1 LTQPAPRFVLPT
13 FEGPLDLLLHLI
25 RENRVDIYDIPI
37 ALITQQYLE
46 RLAEWQARDLAVA
59 GEYLVMAATLLE
71 LKSRMLLPQ
80 PAGQEAEEEDPR
92 ADLVRRL
99 IEYRRY
105 EGVVDALREW
115 EAYRSSLYFRG
126 AFENPD
132 DYMLPTAPGSLRG
145 PDLVAAIRQLM
156 RDVGIEE
163 SPVSAIVPRRRVSLR
178 MAMVTILRRVR
189 ACPEG
194 IRFTDLFEPPVA
206 LAEVV
211 LTFLGMLELLRQG
224 SISVTQRRPMANFR
238 LRAATAGDAEC
249 KTTAA

>member
-1 LTQPAPRFVLPT
+1 MNAPAPRFTLPT

-46 RLAEWQARDLAVA
+46 RLAEWQASDLAVA

-80 PAGQEAEEEDPR
+80 PAVENEEEEDPR

-105 EGVVDALREW
+105 ESVVAALREW
-115 EAYRSSLYFRG
+115 EAYRSGLHFRG
-126 AFENPD
+126 AVENPD
-132 DYMLPTAPGSLRG
+132 DYMLPVSPGALRG
-145 PDLVAAIRQLM
+145 PDLAAAIKQLM

-163 SPVSAIVPRRRVSLR
+163 SPVSAIVPRRHVSLK

-189 ACPEG
+189 NAPDG
-194 IRFTDLFEPPVA
+194 IRFSELFDQPVT

-211 LTFLGMLELLRQG
+211 IAFLALLELLRQG
-224 SISVTQRRPMANFR
+224 SIAVSQRRPMADFR
-238 LRAATAGDAEC
+238 LRALRVGAIGA
-249 KTTAA
+249 